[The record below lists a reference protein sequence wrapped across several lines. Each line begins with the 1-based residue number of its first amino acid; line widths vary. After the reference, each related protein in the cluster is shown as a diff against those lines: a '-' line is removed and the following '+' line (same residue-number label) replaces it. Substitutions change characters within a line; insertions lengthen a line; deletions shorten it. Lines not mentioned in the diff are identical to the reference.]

1 MVRTITGDKLD
12 KVGQYSL
19 TDLELISYQFEKE
32 ESLYFYNSDFLLV
45 VLFSLSL
52 FYWPLL

>member
-32 ESLYFYNSDFLLV
+32 ESNIAIAILENRHF
-45 VLFSLSL
+45 
-52 FYWPLL
+52 